1 MGTPEDEQTIN
12 DTEVEMTDLDP
23 PGTVHKVL
31 GIRVIQ
37 GQRLS
42 FQTRWFLLLLTIMG
56 GFVFL
61 FLWLPNIPQGAKDTH
76 PAGTP
81 VVAHPTFVPKSLS
94 LLDGVIYITTAD
106 ENIHALRAS
115 DGSLLWRHPG
125 LVDAYP
131 VASTNGVVFLL
142 EPQSGMVDA
151 LRISDGTVLWQRR
164 GLGWSGVENGLV
176 FVSEETTIK
185 ALRVSDGSLVW
196 QRKVARQGLWVANG
210 IVYALPDFG
219 GVGAFRATDGSP
231 LWHHNID
238 GLPLGVDNHMIYL
251 DLWDHSAAALRTSD
265 GSLVWNQKNVQ
276 ADTLSSIRNGML
288 YFLTPSGELD
298 ALRASDGSLL
308 WHKHLPAANVAG
320 AYVNAYD
327 QVVAL
332 CFENGARDFLRAS
345 DGSLLWHAPNTTSGS
360 AYGLEADDS
369 LTYFSTPNGGVDA
382 RRVTDGMLLWHRPVK
397 GNVMLIE
404 KSIIYF
410 TTDDGS
416 IHAMR
421 GSDGTLLWHHVLR
434 ISALIINQ
442 TTQHDTTGFSPPQ
455 AAPFQRRQ
463 LGVPRL

>member
-42 FQTRWFLLLLTIMG
+42 FQTRWLPLLLTIVG

-76 PAGTP
+76 PVGTP
-81 VVAHPTFVPKSLS
+81 VVAHPTFVPKSLT

-106 ENIHALRAS
+106 ENIHALRTS
-115 DGSLLWRHPG
+115 DGSLLWRHPE

-164 GLGWSGVENGLV
+164 GLGWHGVENGLV
-176 FVSEETTIK
+176 YVSEETTVK
-185 ALRVSDGSLVW
+185 ALRASDGTVIW

-210 IVYALPDFG
+210 VVYALPDFG

-231 LWHHNID
+231 LWYHKID
-238 GLPLGVDNHMIYL
+238 GLILGVDNHMVYL
-251 DLWDHSAAALRTSD
+251 DLWDHSVAALRTSD
-265 GSLVWNQKNVQ
+265 GSFLWNQKAVQ
-276 ADTLSSIRNGML
+276 ADTLSSIKNEVL
-288 YFLTPSGELD
+288 YFLTPGGELD
-298 ALRASDGSLL
+298 ALRTSDGSFL
-308 WHKHLPAANVAG
+308 WHKHLPAVNLAG
-320 AYVNAYD
+320 AYVYADD

-332 CFENGARDFLRAS
+332 CFQNGARDFLRAS
-345 DGSLLWHAPNTTSGS
+345 DGSLLWHAPNTASGS
-360 AYGLEADDS
+360 AFGLEADHG
-369 LTYFSTPNGGVDA
+369 LTYFNTSDGGVDA
-382 RRVTDGMLLWHRPVK
+382 RRVTDGMLLWHRRVK

-404 KSIIYF
+404 KGIIYF
-410 TTDDGS
+410 TTDDRS

-421 GSDGTLLWHHVLR
+421 GSDGTLLWHRVLS
-434 ISALIINQ
+434 ISGLTINE
-442 TTQHDTTGFSPPQ
+442 TAEHDQ
-455 AAPFQRRQ
+455 AITR
-463 LGVPRL
+463 